1 MGFLKTF
8 GITTGKEKKLKE
20 NGIALNG
27 VIHDIAVNSSV
38 TINGRNPRKLVC
50 EATLPNGET
59 RYFESGNVSVLEK
72 GADDWHTYR
81 LSDVLSAVRA
91 SESQADLFDYE
102 RKALFEEQLDGKELE
117 ISTDAVSED
126 AASQIQM

>member
-59 RYFESGNVSVLEK
+59 RYFESGNVSHMIHPSVIGRNIK
-72 GADDWHTYR
+72 IYVDPDNHDKYYVDA
-81 LSDVLSAVRA
+81 
-91 SESQADLFDYE
+91 
-102 RKALFEEQLDGKELE
+102 EEYKK
-117 ISTDAVSED
+117 
-126 AASQIQM
+126 

>member
-1 MGFLKTF
+1 MRGFLICIKKRRGGAEMGFLKTF

-59 RYFESGNVSVLEK
+59 RYFESGNVSHMIHPSVIGRNIK
-72 GADDWHTYR
+72 IYVDPDNYDKYYVDA
-81 LSDVLSAVRA
+81 
-91 SESQADLFDYE
+91 
-102 RKALFEEQLDGKELE
+102 EEYKK
-117 ISTDAVSED
+117 
-126 AASQIQM
+126 